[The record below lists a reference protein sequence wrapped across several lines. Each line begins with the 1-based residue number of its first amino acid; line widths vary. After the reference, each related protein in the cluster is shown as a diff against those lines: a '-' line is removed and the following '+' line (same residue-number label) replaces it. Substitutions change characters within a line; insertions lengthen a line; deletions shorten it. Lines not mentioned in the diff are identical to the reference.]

1 MPPPVPPPPTK
12 KTSTVPEYTGVNVPV
27 PLVNVAIFEP
37 PILAVPDAPV
47 TVPPVA
53 ELAPFIETQALP
65 L

>member
-1 MPPPVPPPPTK
+1 M
-12 KTSTVPEYTGVNVPV
+12 KTSTDPEYTGVNVPV

-53 ELAPFIETQALP
+53 ELAPFIEIQALP